1 MHYQDQQ
8 VLPDLKVLKELKA
21 TLEQQVLPEPMVLM
35 AHLGLKVLKELK
47 ATLVIADQQEL
58 QDPLVE
64 MESDL
69 QDLKE
74 LKVLRD

>member
-1 MHYQDQQ
+1 
-8 VLPDLKVLKELKA
+8 
-21 TLEQQVLPEPMVLM
+21 MVLM
-35 AHLGLKVLKELK
+35 AHLGLKDLKVLK
-47 ATLVIADQQEL
+47 AQQVIVDQQEL

-64 MESDL
+64 MELDL

>member
-1 MHYQDQQ
+1 
-8 VLPDLKVLKELKA
+8 VLKELKA
-21 TLEQQVLPEPMVLM
+21 TLEQQAPPEPMVLM
-35 AHLGLKVLKELK
+35 AHLGLKELK
-47 ATLVIADQQEL
+47 ALKAQQVIADQQEL

-74 LKVLRD
+74 LKVLQD